1 MREIAV
7 RMFINEKFAGSYG
20 NMVFN
25 RAAYN
30 GSIELHNPM
39 QKYLVDFYSYIHWE
53 NRAQTQEQIDIV
65 NELINT
71 DLPKAPNILMSW
83 ILHWDRDAKI
93 KQTVPGFCAYLP
105 DSGEMH
111 LRIGDE
117 QRGTKG
123 SWDLPVRHCKN
134 AGPKLPV
141 FIATNVDLTVW
152 QQ

>member
-7 RMFINEKFAGSYG
+7 RMFINEKFSGSYG

-39 QKYLVDFYSYIHWE
+39 QKYLVDFYSYKNWE
-53 NRAQTQEQIDIV
+53 SRAQIQEQIDIV

-93 KQTVPGFCAYLP
+93 KQTVPGFCAYL
-105 DSGEMH
+105 
-111 LRIGDE
+111 
-117 QRGTKG
+117 
-123 SWDLPVRHCKN
+123 
-134 AGPKLPV
+134 
-141 FIATNVDLTVW
+141 
-152 QQ
+152 

>member
-7 RMFINEKFAGSYG
+7 RMFINEKFSGSYG

-53 NRAQTQEQIDIV
+53 GRAQIQEQIDIV

-71 DLPKAPNILMSW
+71 DLPKAPNIFVVSPVKPTFL
-83 ILHWDRDAKI
+83 KCC
-93 KQTVPGFCAYLP
+93 F
-105 DSGEMH
+105 
-111 LRIGDE
+111 
-117 QRGTKG
+117 
-123 SWDLPVRHCKN
+123 LPVL
-134 AGPKLPV
+134 GSP
-141 FIATNVDLTVW
+141 
-152 QQ
+152 

>member
-7 RMFINEKFAGSYG
+7 RLFINEKYAGSFG

-39 QKYLVDFYSYIHWE
+39 QKYLVDFYGYTHWE
-53 NRAQTQEQIDIV
+53 NRAQSDAQMQV
-65 NELINT
+65 VRELAGT
-71 DLPKAPNILMSW
+71 DLSQAPNILMSW
-83 ILHWDRDAKI
+83 ILHWDKDAKT
-93 KQTVPGFCAYLP
+93 KVSVPGFCAYLQ
-105 DSGEMH
+105 DTHEMH
-111 LRIGDE
+111 LRIEDPE
-117 QRGTKG
+117 RDTKA

-141 FIATNVDLTVW
+141 LLATNVDLTVW
-152 QQ
+152 Q

>member
-93 KQTVPGFCAYLP
+93 KQTVPGFCAYFESLP
-105 DSGEMH
+105 
-111 LRIGDE
+111 L
-117 QRGTKG
+117 
-123 SWDLPVRHCKN
+123 L
-134 AGPKLPV
+134 
-141 FIATNVDLTVW
+141 
-152 QQ
+152 

>member
-7 RMFINEKFAGSYG
+7 RLFINEKYAGSFG

-39 QKYLVDFYSYIHWE
+39 QKYLVDFYGYTHWE
-53 NRAQTQEQIDIV
+53 NRAQSEAQMQIV
-65 NELINT
+65 RELAGT
-71 DLPKAPNILMSW
+71 DLPQAPNILMSW
-83 ILHWDRDAKI
+83 ILHWDKDSKT
-93 KQTVPGFCAYLP
+93 KVSVPGFCAYLQ
-105 DSGEMH
+105 DTHEMH
-111 LRIGDE
+111 LRIEDPE
-117 QRGTKG
+117 RSTKA

-141 FIATNVDLTVW
+141 LLATNVDLTVW
-152 QQ
+152 Q

>member
-7 RMFINEKFAGSYG
+7 RLFINEKYAGSFG

-39 QKYLVDFYSYIHWE
+39 QKYLVDFYSYTHWE
-53 NRAQTQEQIDIV
+53 NRAQSEAQMQV
-65 NELINT
+65 AKELAST

-83 ILHWDRDAKI
+83 ILHYDPNTKSKI
-93 KQTVPGFCAYLP
+93 TVPGFCAYLQ
-105 DSGEMH
+105 DTHEMH
-111 LRIGDE
+111 LRIDD
-117 QRGTKG
+117 QDRGTKA

-134 AGPKLPV
+134 AGAKLP
-141 FIATNVDLTVW
+141 ILLATNVNLEGW
-152 QQ
+152 Q